1 MTPVVY
7 LTNSGGAIEEMVALV
22 GTTRRRRRNGDGGMG
37 GRGMTSRW
45 WSGRRGGIALL
56 AVLVLLVVHHPA
68 MDAMSMTP
76 LSGHGAPMAL
86 MSSGY
91 AHVGL
96 PGAAAR
102 PRVACPT
109 FLDVCPM
116 RAVAR
121 SRPTLL
127 LPTSPARPP
136 FSWAGSAVRDA
147 RLSTIGVIRVE
158 RYTPTARA
166 RRAILQV
173 FLF

>member
-1 MTPVVY
+1 
-7 LTNSGGAIEEMVALV
+7 
-22 GTTRRRRRNGDGGMG
+22 MG

-68 MDAMSMTP
+68 MGAMSMTP

-86 MSSGY
+86 MLPG
-91 AHVGL
+91 HTHMGL

-102 PRVACPT
+102 PRLACPT

-121 SRPTLL
+121 SRLTLL
-127 LPTSPARPP
+127 LSTSPAWTP
-136 FSWAGSAVRDA
+136 FSSAGGAAHAA